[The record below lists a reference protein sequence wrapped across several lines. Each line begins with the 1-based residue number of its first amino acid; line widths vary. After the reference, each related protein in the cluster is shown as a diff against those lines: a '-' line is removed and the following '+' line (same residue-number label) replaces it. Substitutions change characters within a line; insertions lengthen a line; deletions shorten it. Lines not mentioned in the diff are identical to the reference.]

1 MRTEKGN
8 IMEKK
13 WLSELESQIESE
25 LAKNTSAKEVAVP
38 QTSINNNNILFSFIL
53 IIVICLGGLWMLK
66 GNNLFNKLVKNEDSQ
81 QTKQPWEEPLTTM
94 SSNIQGM
101 DEKLEKIS
109 KNQQAT
115 QEMTAWIGQRLAL
128 SAAVSS
134 NNFVE
139 LNKSIPDAKFIF
151 PDENWKIDRLPENL
165 ILTDK
170 DKERLG
176 QFIRQQ

>member
-1 MRTEKGN
+1 
-8 IMEKK
+8 
-13 WLSELESQIESE
+13 
-25 LAKNTSAKEVAVP
+25 
-38 QTSINNNNILFSFIL
+38 
-53 IIVICLGGLWMLK
+53 MLK
-66 GNNLFNKLVKNEDSQ
+66 GDNLLNKLVKNEDSQ

-94 SSNIQGM
+94 SSNLQGM
-101 DEKLEKIS
+101 DKKLEKIY